1 MLDIVLAI
9 ILYWF
14 NYKIKE
20 SYALFKQEN
29 VYHYLCKHG
38 YFEVLN
44 FIWKLT
50 KYVDAF
56 VIFYVPIKIAVIVVG
71 MIL

>member
-1 MLDIVLAI
+1 MFLC
-9 ILYWF
+9 WF

-20 SYALFKQEN
+20 SYALFKHEN
-29 VYHYLCKHG
+29 VYRYLCKQG
-38 YFEVLN
+38 YRENLN
-44 FIWKLT
+44 MIWTMT